1 MSFTSIYHSLWIKK
15 LSMAVAITA
24 SGFALSHTWAASVD
38 QPALPVNPD
47 SVAQQVVAQV
57 PSQADLMSEVQ
68 GARGQALGTVTTAQ
82 DAASMAQS
90 IAQGKVADAQ
100 AQANAA
106 VAQAKSTV
114 DSAKSQVDSKV
125 QDVQSQA
132 NGLVDQATGTVES
145 LQGQVTD
152 AIGSLPTAQQ
162 LTGQVTSLVPALPVS
177 QDQVLSTANG
187 SVPHVSGGATV
198 NNSGAAPSYTIN
210 LSVSK

>member
-15 LSMAVAITA
+15 LTMAVAVTA

-57 PSQADLMSEVQ
+57 PSQADIMSEVQ
-68 GARGQALGTVTTAQ
+68 GARVQALGTVATAQ

-90 IAQGKVADAQ
+90 MVADAQ

-114 DSAKSQVDSKV
+114 DSTKSQVDSKV

-152 AIGSLPTAQQ
+152 AIGSLPTAEQ
-162 LTGQVTSLVPALPVS
+162 LTGQVTSLVPGLPVS
-177 QDQVLSTANG
+177 QNQVLSTATG

-198 NNSGAAPSYTIN
+198 NNSGSAPSYTIN